1 MRVISIIFVLIFLFG
16 CSIVIHTDKEKWQ
29 QKQSEWED
37 TKKAGVAEIIDIH
50 WSSGNIIRFKFYLVN
65 EFVFVNEAQYSS
77 FKCPIGSKYTL
88 YYDPKN
94 PKGNY
99 YIDFTKP
106 VFGNT
111 STSEEFCFVI
121 GVTNANNYRS
131 IWQIEDIWQIN
142 YSLLIQKSNYKSSS
156 YFSREK
162 QERKDIIGYWFKAKY
177 ATSNPAFS
185 HLQIDTPYT
194 TKENTD
200 LKIIDIGDK
209 TTRELNK
216 AARKLQ
222 SGGTLYWTTSNI
234 DLSDEAEINQEELN
248 KMNQFLET
256 YEPKGLL
263 GRKLVIKV
271 DIVDHRNIGEVLVP
285 VEREK

>member
-1 MRVISIIFVLIFLFG
+1 MSKFKLKMKHLLVIFTFYIISSCSDLVHVSFFENRNLKEGVAIVTNNWWNRNTFLEFNIFLEY
-16 CSIVIHTDKEKWQ
+16 EK
-29 QKQSEWED
+29 KTNFTEYYY
-37 TKKAGVAEIIDIH
+37 
-50 WSSGNIIRFKFYLVN
+50 NF
-65 EFVFVNEAQYSS
+65 
-77 FKCPIGSKYTL
+77 GSKISVGFKYKAYYYTEEQTN
-88 YYDPKN
+88 K
-94 PKGNY
+94 Y
-99 YIDFTKP
+99 YIDFTQPLFEGYKI
-106 VFGNT
+106 
-111 STSEEFCFVI
+111 SETLCLVEGGLI
-121 GVTNANNYRS
+121 NNIRGRKLFEIRYDLGHNGRT
-131 IWQIEDIWQIN
+131 
-142 YSLLIQKSNYKSSS
+142 YKSCSFF
-156 YFSREK
+156 YAEDYK
-162 QERKDIIGYWFKAKY
+162 QNEVMDFWFKTKY

-209 TTRELNK
+209 TTSKLNK

-285 VEREK
+285 VEREKIEE